1 MDVANLVYSNVNVWP
16 KLKILTVQLFMVGES
31 LREIGQEQLSVPLDI
46 TDYRGGVTIAVVVY
60 EC

>member
-1 MDVANLVYSNVNVWP
+1 
-16 KLKILTVQLFMVGES
+16 MVGET

-60 EC
+60 EY